1 MARVK
6 TAISIEESLFRE
18 VEFLAEN
25 MKVSR
30 SKLFAIALSD
40 YIAKH
45 KNQQLLAE
53 INAAYGDAP
62 DKQEKYNLEAM
73 RDIQRQVLRDEPW

>member
-30 SKLFAIALSD
+30 SKLFAIALSE
-40 YIAKH
+40 YITKQ

-62 DKQEKYNLEAM
+62 DKQEKNDLEAM
-73 RDIQRQVLRDEPW
+73 RDIQHQVLRDEPW

>member
-30 SKLFAIALSD
+30 SKLFAFALSE
-40 YIAKH
+40 YITKH

-62 DKQEKYNLEAM
+62 DKQEKNNLDAM

>member
-30 SKLFAIALSD
+30 SKLFAIALSE
-40 YIAKH
+40 YITKH

>member
-1 MARVK
+1 MAHEK

-18 VEFLAEN
+18 VESLAED

-30 SKLFAIALSD
+30 SKLFAAAVSEFIS
-40 YIAKH
+40 KH

-53 INAAYGDAP
+53 INAAYDDTP
-62 DKQEKYNLEAM
+62 DKQEKNKLEAM
-73 RDIQRQVLRDEPW
+73 RGKQRHILLDEPW